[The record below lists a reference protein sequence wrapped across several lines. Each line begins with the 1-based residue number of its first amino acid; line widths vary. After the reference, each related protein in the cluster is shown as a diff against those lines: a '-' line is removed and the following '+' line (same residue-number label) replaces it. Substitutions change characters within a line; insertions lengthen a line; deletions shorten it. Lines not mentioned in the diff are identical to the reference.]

1 MFYSLNVLMILKRTA
16 SLDKCVAS
24 KNRQNAEENE
34 ITRRIP
40 LSCLLGG
47 SHLQS
52 GTFPELPAQISLLV

>member
-16 SLDKCVAS
+16 SLDKRVAS